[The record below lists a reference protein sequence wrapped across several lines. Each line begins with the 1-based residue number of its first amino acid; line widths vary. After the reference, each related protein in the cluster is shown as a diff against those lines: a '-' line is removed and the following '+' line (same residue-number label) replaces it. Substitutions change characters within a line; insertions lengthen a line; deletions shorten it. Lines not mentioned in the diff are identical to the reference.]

1 MLLPMAQLVTRVDDA
16 MAQAVDRLVAEGVVD
31 SRSDAVRR
39 GLELLVDT
47 HDRAKIAA
55 AIIRG
60 YTLVPPNDEEAL
72 WADDAAA
79 RMIAEEPW

>member
-1 MLLPMAQLVTRVDDA
+1 MVQLVTRVDEA
-16 MAQAVDRLVAEGVVD
+16 TAEAIDRLIAEGGFE
-31 SRSDAVRR
+31 SRSDVVRR

-60 YTLVPPNDEEAL
+60 YTLIPPTDEEAL

>member
-1 MLLPMAQLVTRVDDA
+1 MVQLVTRVDDTT
-16 MAQAVDRLVAEGVVD
+16 AQAIDRLVAEGAVE

-39 GLELLVDT
+39 GIEMLVDT

-55 AIIRG
+55 AIVLG
-60 YTLVPPNDEEAL
+60 YTLIPQTDDEVL

-79 RMIAEEPW
+79 GMIAEEPW